1 MIGRNFAC
9 LVLVFLAVSAH
20 AEVQEEA
27 VVRSTY
33 AKLHYAADLE
43 TVRAY
48 VDGPDFNRTSQLGS
62 AEVPA
67 SVLSIKITDLS
78 IGNFSEI
85 QSRLLC
91 DLTPPPDSALAIGLA
106 NHRYYDGG
114 DGKETWI
121 RSLQL
126 NWASQTTNADWRMP
140 VQDAVT
146 VDEPGKRYSRFAHYT
161 VELKFLD
168 KTVKYQSLF
177 LFEPGS
183 DGKRGVRILDPVI
196 NVTALMAML
205 NYDPYPGA
213 FVEGPHKSTKVVQ
226 DWLQRRE
233 GVCGYDAGHGV
244 CCDLTALNCR
254 MADSNHAYSI
264 NSFVRVT
271 ENRKCRMREV
281 ADEMAG
287 EVLQAYM
294 KVSRNVYRNHPFC
307 RRTEQVANCDE
318 P

>member
-1 MIGRNFAC
+1 MIGRNSAC

-20 AEVQEEA
+20 AEEQEEA

-62 AEVPA
+62 AGVPA

-78 IGNFSEI
+78 VGNFSEI
-85 QSRLLC
+85 QNRLLS
-91 DLTPPPDSALAIGLA
+91 DLTPPPDSALAIALA
-106 NHRYYDGG
+106 NHRYHDGG

-126 NWASQTTNADWRMP
+126 NWAPPQITNSDWRMP

-146 VDEPGKRYSRFAHYT
+146 IDEPGKRYSRFAHYT
-161 VELKFLD
+161 VKLIFFD
-168 KTVKYQSLF
+168 KSVTYRSLF

-196 NVTALMAML
+196 SVTALMAML
-205 NYDPYPGA
+205 TYDPYPGA
-213 FVEGPHKSTKVVQ
+213 FVEGPHKSTRVVR
-226 DWLQRRE
+226 DWLQRKE
-233 GVCGYDAGHGV
+233 GLCGYDAGHGV

-254 MADSNHAYSI
+254 MADSNHANSI
-264 NSFVRVT
+264 NSFLRVT
-271 ENRKCRMREV
+271 ENYKRRMREV
-281 ADEMAG
+281 ADEREG
-287 EVLQAYM
+287 EVLETYM
-294 KVSRNVYRNHPFC
+294 NVARDVYRNHPFYE
-307 RRTEQVANCDE
+307 RA
-318 P
+318 